1 MAFWRRY
8 RFELIIGVVGFIA
21 VNGIFVVN
29 HVREFTRSDAE
40 YSEHFGAFIGGY
52 FGSLFSLAVMLLL
65 LATLR
70 TQRESAERQD
80 FSTKYFRLLA
90 LHRQNVAEIEL
101 DGGLITGR
109 KVFVRIVDEFRRAL
123 EVVKSISNN
132 TAITRQQMIEA
143 AFYGIFYGVGTNS
156 TRMLSDALITV
167 GIAKGSA
174 VRISESLI
182 KSKDALGRAG
192 LIMFD
197 GHQHRLGHYY
207 RHLYQLVTYVDQQQS
222 SLLSDSEKY
231 EYVKT
236 VRAQLSTH
244 EQGLLLLDSL
254 TPVGHRWWDEGLITK
269 YRLVK
274 NLPPNFFDSLYEFD
288 MCKLFEKGYFES
300 DEVEDELSRVYVNPK
315 AFDPEMGSSR

>member
-8 RFELIIGVVGFIA
+8 RLELIIGVVGFIA

-29 HVREFTRSDAE
+29 HIKEFTRSDAE

-52 FGSLFSLAVMLLL
+52 FGSLFALAAMLLL

-80 FSTKYFRLLA
+80 FSTKYFQLLT

-101 DGGLITGR
+101 NRGLITGR
-109 KVFVRIVDEFRRAL
+109 KVFVQIVAEFRRAL

-132 TAITRQQMIEA
+132 TAITRKQMIEA
-143 AFYGIFYGVGTNS
+143 AFYGVFYGVGTNS

-167 GIAKGSA
+167 GIMKDAAS
-174 VRISESLI
+174 RISEGLLRSKNSLD
-182 KSKDALGRAG
+182 KGG
-192 LIMFD
+192 VVVFD

-222 SLLSDSEKY
+222 SLLNDEEKY

-254 TPVGHRWWDEGLITK
+254 TPVGHRWWDEGLMTK

-274 NLPPNFFDSLYEFD
+274 NLPPNFFDPLSEFD
-288 MCKLFEKGYFES
+288 MSKLFEKGYFES
-300 DEVEDELSRVYVNPK
+300 DEIVNGLRRVNPK
-315 AFDPEMGSSR
+315 AFDPERDKSQ